1 MGSFGAGQCRQRDHR
16 DALGAV
22 GDAGIHPGDL
32 RQGIHQIPAQADQRF
47 RTLILRQV
55 DLPHLMFRNAQ
66 LRQLFQQALIIAG
79 GIGIFLPDGQQ
90 LHRVPGFKGIP
101 HHLHDGKTGG
111 RGGLCPLPL
120 VQHGVQLSL
129 QRHGGD
135 ISLQHR
141 ATLLFIRSI
150 ICIIP

>member
-1 MGSFGAGQCRQRDHR
+1 MGGFGAAKRGQRDHR

-47 RTLILRQV
+47 RALILGQGHR
-55 DLPHLMFRNAQ
+55 LHLLFGNAQ
-66 LRQLFQQALIIAG
+66 LRQLFQQALIVAG
-79 GIGIFLPDGQQ
+79 GIGVFLPDGQQ
-90 LHRVPGFKGIP
+90 PHRVPGFKGIP
-101 HHLHDGKTGG
+101 HYLHDGKAGG

-120 VQHGVQLSL
+120 VQHRVQLSL

-135 ISLQHR
+135 ISL
-141 ATLLFIRSI
+141 
-150 ICIIP
+150 

>member
-1 MGSFGAGQCRQRDHR
+1 MGGFGAGKRGQRDHR

-47 RTLILRQV
+47 RALILRQGHR
-55 DLPHLMFRNAQ
+55 LHLFFRNTQ
-66 LRQLFQQALIIAG
+66 LRQLFQQALIVAG
-79 GIGIFLPDGQQ
+79 SISVFLPDGQQ
-90 LHRVPGFKGIP
+90 PHRVPGFKGIP
-101 HHLHDGKTGG
+101 YYLHDRETGS
-111 RGGLCPLPL
+111 RGSLCPLPL

-135 ISLQHR
+135 IS
-141 ATLLFIRSI
+141 F
-150 ICIIP
+150 